1 MSHRATGSRSA
12 SASATPSRGSAQA
25 RTLASAAA
33 CKAALRPAGLMGR
46 RNRGVILAWEGPH
59 PNPVQCRTEIMASAF
74 PPLPVL
80 IVLHQEHSSPGR
92 VGRLLAERGH
102 RLDIRRPCLGEA
114 LPPTLAG
121 HAGAVVF
128 GGPQSANDAHDYVRA
143 EIDWIG
149 VPLREGKPYLGICLG
164 AQMLARHLGARVAP
178 HPEGL
183 VEIGYYPI
191 RATAAGAG
199 LLSVTPRAEAGAGAG
214 AVADD
219 DGGTARWPD
228 HVYHWH
234 REGFDLAAGAELLAE
249 GPTFRNQAFRYGAR
263 AYGIQF
269 HPEVTHH
276 MMCRWT
282 VRGGERLDLPGARPR
297 RAHFADRLQHDARIR
312 LWLDAF
318 VDHWLAG
325 DGAPPATAAN

>member
-1 MSHRATGSRSA
+1 
-12 SASATPSRGSAQA
+12 
-25 RTLASAAA
+25 
-33 CKAALRPAGLMGR
+33 
-46 RNRGVILAWEGPH
+46 
-59 PNPVQCRTEIMASAF
+59 MASVV

-92 VGRLLAERGH
+92 VGRLLVERGH
-102 RLDIRRPCLGEA
+102 RLDIRRPCLGEP
-114 LPPTLAG
+114 LPATLAG

-128 GGPQSANDAHDYVRA
+128 GGPQSANDCHDYVRS

-149 VPLREGKPYLGICLG
+149 VPLAEGKPYLGICLG
-164 AQMLARHLGARVAP
+164 AQMLARHLGAKVAP

-191 RATAAGAG
+191 RATSA
-199 LLSVTPRAEAGAGAG
+199 
-214 AVADD
+214 
-219 DGGTARWPD
+219 GTALLGAASGEGVGELWPD

-234 REGFDLAAGAELLAE
+234 NEGFELAAGTELLAE
-249 GPTFRNQAFRYGAR
+249 GRTFPNQAFRFGPS

-282 VRGGERLDLPGARPR
+282 VRGSERLDQPGARPR
-297 RAHFADRLQHDARIR
+297 RAHFLDRLQHDARIR

-318 VDHWLAG
+318 IGHWLAG
-325 DGAPPATAAN
+325 GADAERRPD

>member
-1 MSHRATGSRSA
+1 
-12 SASATPSRGSAQA
+12 
-25 RTLASAAA
+25 
-33 CKAALRPAGLMGR
+33 
-46 RNRGVILAWEGPH
+46 
-59 PNPVQCRTEIMASAF
+59 MAFAEN
-74 PPLPVL
+74 PLPVL

-128 GGPQSANDAHDYVRA
+128 GGPQSANDCHDYVRA

-191 RATAAGAG
+191 RATDAGTQMLRTPAG
-199 LLSVTPRAEAGAGAG
+199 GAP
-214 AVADD
+214 ADP
-219 DGGTARWPD
+219 AHWPD

-249 GPTFRNQAFRYGAR
+249 GPTFPNQAFRYGPH

-282 VRGGERLDLPGARPR
+282 VQGGERLDLPGARPR
-297 RAHFADRLQHDARIR
+297 RAHFTDRLQHDARIR
-312 LWLDAF
+312 LWLEAF
-318 VDHWLAG
+318 VEHWLAG
-325 DGAPPATAAN
+325 DAGRSAGAGH

>member
-1 MSHRATGSRSA
+1 MA
-12 SASATPSRGSAQA
+12 SAS
-25 RTLASAAA
+25 
-33 CKAALRPAGLMGR
+33 
-46 RNRGVILAWEGPH
+46 
-59 PNPVQCRTEIMASAF
+59 

-102 RLDIRRPCLGEA
+102 RLDIRRPCLGDE
-114 LPPTLAG
+114 LPETLEK

-128 GGPQSANDAHDYVRA
+128 GGPQSANDCHDYVRA

-149 VPLREGKPYLGICLG
+149 VPLGEAKPYLGICLG

-191 RATAAGAG
+191 RATAAGTALLGRSEGVTDAEG
-199 LLSVTPRAEAGAGAG
+199 LACL
-214 AVADD
+214 
-219 DGGTARWPD
+219 WPD

-234 REGFDLAAGAELLAE
+234 REGFELAAGAELLAE
-249 GPTFRNQAFRYGAR
+249 GPTFPNQAFRFGPS

-282 VRGGERLDLPGARPR
+282 VRGSERLDLPGARPP
-297 RAHFADRLQHDARIR
+297 RAHFLDRLQHDGRIR

-318 VDHWLAG
+318 IDHWLAG
-325 DGAPPATAAN
+325 GAPATR

>member
-1 MSHRATGSRSA
+1 
-12 SASATPSRGSAQA
+12 
-25 RTLASAAA
+25 
-33 CKAALRPAGLMGR
+33 
-46 RNRGVILAWEGPH
+46 
-59 PNPVQCRTEIMASAF
+59 MAVAET
-74 PPLPVL
+74 PLPVL

-102 RLDIRRPCLGEA
+102 RLDIRRPCLGEP
-114 LPPTLAG
+114 LPPTLAD

-128 GGPQSANDAHDYVRA
+128 GGPQSANDCHDYVRA

-191 RATAAGAG
+191 RATDAGTQLLQDPAALAPAG
-199 LLSVTPRAEAGAGAG
+199 PAH
-214 AVADD
+214 
-219 DGGTARWPD
+219 WPD

-249 GPTFRNQAFRYGAR
+249 GPTFPNQAFRYGAS

-297 RAHFADRLQHDARIR
+297 RAHFTDRLQHDARIR
-312 LWLDAF
+312 LWLEAF
-318 VDHWLAG
+318 VERWLAG
-325 DGAPPATAAN
+325 AGLPAAASQS

>member
-1 MSHRATGSRSA
+1 M
-12 SASATPSRGSAQA
+12 
-25 RTLASAAA
+25 ASAA
-33 CKAALRPAGLMGR
+33 
-46 RNRGVILAWEGPH
+46 
-59 PNPVQCRTEIMASAF
+59 SS
-74 PPLPVL
+74 LPVL
-80 IVLHQEHSSPGR
+80 IVLHQERSSPGR
-92 VGRLLAERGH
+92 VGRLLVERGY

-114 LPPTLAG
+114 LPATLAG
-121 HAGAVVF
+121 HAGAIVF
-128 GGPQSANDAHDYVRA
+128 GGPQSANDCHDYVKA

-191 RATAAGAG
+191 RATATGAA
-199 LLSVTPRAEAGAGAG
+199 LLALPQGSAE
-214 AVADD
+214 DL
-219 DGGTARWPD
+219 WPD

-234 REGFDLAAGAELLAE
+234 REGFELAAGADLLAE
-249 GPTFRNQAFRYGAR
+249 GPTFPNQAFRYGPA

-282 VRGGERLDLPGARPR
+282 VNGIDRLELPGAHPRP
-297 RAHFADRLQHDARIR
+297 AHFNDRLQHDGRIR
-312 LWLDAF
+312 RWLDAF
-318 VDHWLAG
+318 LDHWLAG
-325 DGAPPATAAN
+325 EPAPAR

>member
-1 MSHRATGSRSA
+1 
-12 SASATPSRGSAQA
+12 
-25 RTLASAAA
+25 
-33 CKAALRPAGLMGR
+33 
-46 RNRGVILAWEGPH
+46 
-59 PNPVQCRTEIMASAF
+59 MASAES
-74 PPLPVL
+74 PLPVL

-102 RLDIRRPCLGEA
+102 RLDIRRPCLGDA
-114 LPPTLAG
+114 LPRTLAR

-128 GGPQSANDAHDYVRA
+128 GGPQSANDCHDYVRA

-149 VPLREGKPYLGICLG
+149 VPLREDKPYLGICLG

-191 RATAAGAG
+191 RATDAGAG
-199 LLSVTPRAEAGAGAG
+199 LLRETRGDAAGAGS
-214 AVADD
+214 
-219 DGGTARWPD
+219 WPD

-249 GPTFRNQAFRYGAR
+249 GPTFPNQAFRFGR
-263 AYGIQF
+263 GAYGIQF

-282 VRGGERLDLPGARPR
+282 VRGSERLDQPGARPR

-312 LWLDAF
+312 LWLEAF
-318 VDHWLAG
+318 VDHWLAS
-325 DGAPPATAAN
+325 DAALDVMGGN

>member
-1 MSHRATGSRSA
+1 
-12 SASATPSRGSAQA
+12 
-25 RTLASAAA
+25 
-33 CKAALRPAGLMGR
+33 
-46 RNRGVILAWEGPH
+46 
-59 PNPVQCRTEIMASAF
+59 MAFAET
-74 PPLPVL
+74 PLPIL

-128 GGPQSANDAHDYVRA
+128 GGPQSANDCHDYVRA

-191 RATAAGAG
+191 RATDAGTQMLRDPATPPPAG
-199 LLSVTPRAEAGAGAG
+199 PAH
-214 AVADD
+214 
-219 DGGTARWPD
+219 WPD

-234 REGFDLAAGAELLAE
+234 REGFELAAGAELLAE
-249 GPTFRNQAFRYGAR
+249 GPTFPNQAFRYGAG

-282 VRGGERLDLPGARPR
+282 VRGVERLALPGARPR
-297 RAHFADRLQHDARIR
+297 RAHFTDRLQHDARIR
-312 LWLDAF
+312 LWLEAF
-318 VDHWLAG
+318 VEHWLAG
-325 DGAPPATAAN
+325 DAALSPSAGR